1 MRIRAIKEISS
12 TETDISVSIRDSDS
26 SLATLPLTTTS
37 YLYIGQAF
45 PFNHLFFK
53 FGTVNVIDSI
63 LKVEYWDGTYWRQA
77 IDLFDETSLS
87 GKTFGKDG
95 FITFIPNK
103 RYNWS
108 NDDTIDQNGNVKIT
122 GIDTITVYEF
132 YWIRLSVSANLTAGT
147 TLNWLGNK
155 FSDDTDLFKE
165 YPVLNSSSFM
175 TSFAVGKTTWED
187 QHIIGANE
195 IIDDLTAKRIIYHPG
210 QILDRIPFRMM
221 SVPKVAEIIFNSL
234 GDDYQND
241 AQKAYQ
247 LYLRRFSKDIFPIDQ
262 DNDARLGRQEQTT
275 RQGQLYR

>member
-1 MRIRAIKEISS
+1 MRIRAIKEITS
-12 TETDISVSIRDSDS
+12 TETDISVAIRDSDTN
-26 SLATLPLTTTS
+26 LATLPMTTTS

-53 FGTVNVIDSI
+53 FGTVNSI
-63 LKVEYWDGTYWRQA
+63 NSVLKVEYWDGTYWRQV
-77 IDLFDETSLS
+77 IDLFDETSLN

-95 FITFIPNK
+95 FVTFIPNK

-108 NDDTIDQNGNVKIT
+108 KDDTIDQNGTVKIT
-122 GIDTITVYEF
+122 GIDTITVYDF
-132 YWIRLSVSANLTAGT
+132 YWIRLSVSVDITAGT

-155 FSDDTDLFKE
+155 FADDTDLFKE

-187 QHIIGANE
+187 QHIISANE

-221 SVPKVAEIIFNSL
+221 AVPKCAEIIFNSL
-234 GDDYQND
+234 GDDYNND
-241 AQKAYQ
+241 KEKAYQ
-247 LYLRRFSKDIFPIDQ
+247 LYLRRFSKDIFPVDQ
-262 DNDARLGRQEQTT
+262 DGDARLGTVEQTT